1 MGEGLETENFKVIKP
16 EIRVLGVDD
25 GKFVPHTKT
34 EALVVGVIFRG
45 GYWLDG
51 LLHTKL
57 SVDGFDATYK
67 ISSMITTSS
76 HSKQLR
82 IIMLNGLTFA
92 GFNIVDI
99 KSLNMITHLP
109 VITITRE
116 KPDMGEIHDA
126 LQNLSDGEKRWR
138 MIIEA
143 GVPSEISVMHGRT
156 RIYMQTAGIDKKV
169 AEEIVRLTSTRSSIP
184 EPLRVAHII
193 ASGLSPKTSELEK
206 V

>member
-1 MGEGLETENFKVIKP
+1 METENFKVIKP

-25 GKFVPHTKT
+25 GRFIPHTNT
-34 EALVVGVIFRG
+34 EALVVGVVFRG

-51 LLHTKL
+51 LLHTKIA
-57 SVDGFDATYK
+57 VDGFDATDK
-67 ISSMITTSS
+67 ISSMITNSS
-76 HSKQLR
+76 HCKQLR

-99 KSLNMITHLP
+99 KCLNMATHLP

-116 KPDMGEIHDA
+116 RPNLDEIHEA

-138 MIIEA
+138 MIAEA
-143 GVPSEISVMHGRT
+143 GEPLEIPVMQGRT
-156 RIYMQTAGIDKKV
+156 RIFMQTAGINKKV
-169 AEEIVRLTSTRSSIP
+169 AEKIVRFTSTRSSIP

-193 ASGLSPKTSELEK
+193 ASSLSP
-206 V
+206 

>member
-1 MGEGLETENFKVIKP
+1 MVTANFKVIKP

-25 GKFVPHTKT
+25 GKFIPHSNTK
-34 EALVVGVIFRG
+34 ALVVGVVFRG

-51 LLHTKL
+51 LLHTKIA
-57 SVDGFDATYK
+57 VDGFDATYK

-76 HSKQLR
+76 HRKQLR

-99 KSLNMITHLP
+99 KSLNMMTHLP
-109 VITITRE
+109 IITITRE
-116 KPDMGEIHDA
+116 KPDMSEIHNA
-126 LQNLSDGEKRWR
+126 LQKLSDCEKRWR
-138 MIIEA
+138 MIVEA
-143 GVPSEISVMHGRT
+143 GEPSEISVMRGRT
-156 RIYMQTAGIDKKV
+156 KIYMQAAGIDKKV
-169 AEEIVRLTSTRSSIP
+169 AEKIVRLTSTRSSIP

-193 ASGLSPKTSELEK
+193 ASGLSPKINELEK